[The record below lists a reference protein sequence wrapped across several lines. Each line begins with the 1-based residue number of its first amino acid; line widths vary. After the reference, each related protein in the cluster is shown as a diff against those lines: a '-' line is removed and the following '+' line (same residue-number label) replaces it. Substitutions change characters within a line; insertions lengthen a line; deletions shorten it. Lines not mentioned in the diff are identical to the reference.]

1 MSKSIFIT
9 GTGTDIGKT
18 YVSAL
23 IIKKMIQEKMNACY
37 FKPVLSGA
45 EKKDGKIYAG
55 DIEYVKKISGLKE
68 YTNNIGSFIYE
79 YPASPHLSAKLENKP
94 FNMEKVVQDYN
105 KLSEKYDY
113 ILIEGAGG
121 IFCPFTD
128 DFEPVYTKEII
139 NALNT
144 SCILV
149 SNTALGAINNIMLS
163 IYYMKDKQIDIKGLI
178 FNGYKDSLIE
188 QENIKFITKHSGVKL
203 LAVVNYKD
211 NNINIDLKN
220 IFGE

>member
-23 IIKKMIQEKMNACY
+23 IMKQMINENMNACY

-45 EKKDGKIYAG
+45 EKRQGRIYAG
-55 DIEYVKKISGLKE
+55 DIEYVKEISSLKE
-68 YTNNIGSFIYE
+68 DTNNMGSFIYE
-79 YPASPHLSAKLENKP
+79 YPASPHLSARLENKS
-94 FNMEKVVQDYN
+94 FNMEKY
-105 KLSEKYDY
+105 EY

-128 DFEPVYTKEII
+128 DSEPVYTKEII
-139 NALNT
+139 KALNT

-149 SNTALGAINNIMLS
+149 ANTTLGAINDVMLS
-163 IYYMKDKQIDIKGLI
+163 IYYMRDNQIDIKGII
-178 FNGYKDSLIE
+178 FNNYKDSLIE
-188 QENIKFITKHSGVKL
+188 QENIKFIIKHSMLKL
-203 LAVVNYKD
+203 LAVVNHKD
-211 NNINIDLKN
+211 SSINIDFKS